1 MAVKTGTT
9 SLGMRNLAI
18 FGGVAALFLVVDR
31 LTKIWASGYTVG
43 TDITS
48 SFLGIFHFRLLHN
61 TGGAWSLFDDSTTA
75 LGVLSLAICAVL
87 LVMFALR
94 FKKCGK
100 IETVGYAMV
109 VAGGIGN
116 VIDRFLLG
124 YVVDFICADFISF
137 PIFNVADIGVTCG
150 FVLLFIGLMF
160 FDEEAE
166 AARDA
171 RRLGRMA
178 AAEAAVEAE
187 LAAEEAS
194 KGKSD
199 KSGKKGSGKKG
210 SSKKGSGASSKN
222 PSSSKAKSQQHS
234 TKKGGR

>member
-1 MAVKTGTT
+1 MAQKTDSASFGI
-9 SLGMRNLAI
+9 RNLAI
-18 FGGVAALFLVVDR
+18 FGGVAAVFLLIDR
-31 LTKIWASGYTVG
+31 LTKVWASGYSVG
-43 TDITS
+43 TDITA

-61 TGGAWSLFDDSTTA
+61 TGGAWSLFDDSTFA
-75 LGVLSLAICAVL
+75 LGVLSLVICLVL

-100 IETVGYAMV
+100 LETVGYAMV

-116 VIDRFLLG
+116 AIDRFLMG
-124 YVVDFICADFISF
+124 YVVDFICADFIDF
-137 PIFNVADIGVTCG
+137 PIFNVADLGVTCG

-160 FDEEAE
+160 FDEDAE

-187 LAAEEAS
+187 LAAERATE
-194 KGKSD
+194 GKSG
-199 KSGKKGSGKKG
+199 KSGKKGSG
-210 SSKKGSGASSKN
+210 SSSQK
-222 PSSSKAKSQQHS
+222 PSASKAKSQQRS